1 MFWFLVPIIGGIV
14 VGLVWLFSVWAELP
28 NEMKKKIIE
37 IIISSFVEIFK
48 AYYKYYKSKTF

>member
-14 VGLVWLFSVWAELP
+14 GWLFSVWAELP

-37 IIISSFVEIFK
+37 IIISSLVEIFK